1 MPAETRS
8 SRFTCEGTRPSI
20 SRTRCPTSGMLSVM
34 SLSTSALDR
43 RSEKEAAV
51 PIPSSCS
58 ESENEADG
66 AVKTLVS
73 CIPEKVT

>member
-1 MPAETRS
+1 
-8 SRFTCEGTRPSI
+8 
-20 SRTRCPTSGMLSVM
+20 MLSVM